1 MLDLIFLV
9 LMIII
14 FIKAFQG
21 TYNETL
27 CNVAL
32 VTGII
37 ASVIGM
43 VNCFVTD
50 SSVVFLDMFSPSSM
64 GLLNLAVFLIAIFQK
79 PAAKLLVK
87 NQKEKE
93 AEQLRII
100 EEESTRVKENF
111 FRNTVKPDNASQID
125 YMLDE
130 NGCIDIHAKR
140 DSQPDAPSDE
150 RKP

>member
-1 MLDLIFLV
+1 MLDLIFLI
-9 LMIII
+9 LMIIV
-14 FIKAFQG
+14 FVKAFQG

-43 VNCFVTD
+43 INCFVTD

-93 AEQLRII
+93 A
-100 EEESTRVKENF
+100 SYENLSPLHQALS
-111 FRNTVKPDNASQID
+111 FRF
-125 YMLDE
+125 
-130 NGCIDIHAKR
+130 
-140 DSQPDAPSDE
+140 
-150 RKP
+150 

>member
-32 VTGII
+32 VIGII

-43 VNCFVTD
+43 INCF
-50 SSVVFLDMFSPSSM
+50 FLDMFSPSSM
-64 GLLNLAVFLIAIFQK
+64 GLLNLAVFLVAIFQK

-93 AEQLRII
+93 AEQLRSI

-111 FRNTVKPDNASQID
+111 FRNTAKPDNASQID

-140 DSQPDAPSDE
+140 DSQPVSQSDE

>member
-43 VNCFVTD
+43 INCFVTD

-64 GLLNLAVFLIAIFQK
+64 GLLNLVVFLIAIFQK

-93 AEQLRII
+93 AEQLRSI

-111 FRNTVKPDNASQID
+111 FRNTVKPDNSSQVD

-130 NGCIDIHAKR
+130 NGCIDIHTKR
-140 DSQPDAPSDE
+140 DSQSDTPSSE